1 MLRRS
6 LPILSKKG
14 GRTIVRDPR
23 KKRLTSIPP
32 EQQTGVVPSVPE
44 QQQLANRPPALPFEP
59 SQQNQQSV
67 GSTLGSYVLMGAG
80 VSIGFV
86 LVGALFGVG

>member
-6 LPILSKKG
+6 LTVLSKQSS
-14 GRTIVRDPR
+14 RTIVRDPR
-23 KKRLTSIPP
+23 KKRLPALSP
-32 EQQTGVVPSVPE
+32 EQQNDVVP
-44 QQQLANRPPALPFEP
+44 QQQITHNKPPALPFEP

-80 VSIGFV
+80 VSMGFV
-86 LVGALFGVG
+86 LVGALFGIG